1 MHFKTWVEATV
12 FVSSS
17 TLRGSL
23 TLSAKKSV
31 YIWVDCFFLQIHSL
45 YVPIWLMAWLFMG
58 ERNIIFGHHK
68 HILEM
73 YSLVWIGWND
83 SMQAN
88 FHFDFTANNKKKTV
102 QTVGR
107 KINSMQKYHF
117 VPFVSMEEYQT
128 NHMRRWKPMKKD
140 DSPYAYIWNVWY
152 AFFIIIINMP
162 FLMSQPCV
170 DICYHFWVSL
180 PMANNTN
187 ILCKYARST
196 QHANLPVTSLDE
208 WVTVY
213 WWTRQSSKCVCTDLA
228 ESQRLATNNGK

>member
-1 MHFKTWVEATV
+1 MHFETWVEATV

-88 FHFDFTANNKKKTV
+88 FHFDFTANNKKK
-102 QTVGR
+102 QFKLSGGKSIR
-107 KINSMQKYHF
+107 CKSIISFHLF
-117 VPFVSMEEYQT
+117 
-128 NHMRRWKPMKKD
+128 RWK
-140 DSPYAYIWNVWY
+140 
-152 AFFIIIINMP
+152 
-162 FLMSQPCV
+162 
-170 DICYHFWVSL
+170 
-180 PMANNTN
+180 N
-187 ILCKYARST
+187 IKPTTCG
-196 QHANLPVTSLDE
+196 
-208 WVTVY
+208 
-213 WWTRQSSKCVCTDLA
+213 A
-228 ESQRLATNNGK
+228 ESPWKRMTAHMHIYEMFDMLFSSSSSICHF